1 MMMPSRGPAPLPPP
15 NRRSW
20 FGARLHVASAH
31 CRLADTTVRLLALL
45 GPERMFSDSS
55 VLTDNTPAK
64 SGKLRSV

>member
-20 FGARLHVASAH
+20 FGARLCVASAH

-45 GPERMFSDSS
+45 GSERPFSDGATL
-55 VLTDNTPAK
+55 VENTPAK
-64 SGKLRSV
+64 SG